1 MSSIGRRLMSTNS
14 RLVVSLNK
22 VFFSILYLF
31 VVRLCRIFLSL
42 FSFSIFGAFG
52 QDLFP
57 CRNFQVRSLAADP
70 VKALASLAVEPM
82 EVLLGG
88 GEDDDDDDDIYI
100 MMKCLSVCVS
110 RKIITS

>member
-1 MSSIGRRLMSTNS
+1 M
-14 RLVVSLNK
+14 
-22 VFFSILYLF
+22 
-31 VVRLCRIFLSL
+31 RLCRIFLSL

-82 EVLLGG
+82 EVLLCG
-88 GEDDDDDDDIYI
+88 GEDNCDDDIYI
-100 MMKCLSVCVS
+100 V
-110 RKIITS
+110 IIFFPP